1 MHIAAQ
7 TNQMIEHQIMKKSYY
22 FYCNYIFGL
31 NVEKTYYTCHAKFGF
46 FEVNEKKLFI
56 DKIKG
61 FEQKMSGKYTQKNN
75 CNFIIILYTYIYVY
89 EFKPQSNNQ
98 YL

>member
-1 MHIAAQ
+1 MLKKHI
-7 TNQMIEHQIMKKSYY
+7 T
-22 FYCNYIFGL
+22 
-31 NVEKTYYTCHAKFGF
+31 HAMQSSVFF

-75 CNFIIILYTYIYVY
+75 CNFIIILYTYTYVC